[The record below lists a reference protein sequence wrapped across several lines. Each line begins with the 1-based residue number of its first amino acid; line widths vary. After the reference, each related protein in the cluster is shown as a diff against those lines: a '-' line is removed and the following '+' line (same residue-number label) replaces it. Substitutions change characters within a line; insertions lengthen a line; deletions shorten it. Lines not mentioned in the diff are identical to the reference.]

1 MLRLFRLF
9 ALALL
14 MASWEVAGD
23 ALDGKTGNTYFGCH
37 RNVDAACSN
46 PQPGGKKQELRW
58 AVRLHHGKRDYLCG
72 SGTHPQC
79 CLKGQYKILNHGPVK
94 VDTGDIPCCDAGGQS

>member
-58 AVRLHHGKRDYLCG
+58 A
-72 SGTHPQC
+72 
-79 CLKGQYKILNHGPVK
+79 GQYKILNHGPVK